1 MLEIVIV
8 KNIRIIVATGLLCFG
23 SISANAALFEDDEAR
38 KAILDLRQRIDLI
51 RQTSET
57 NRLTVEQGLLSSAED
72 RAMLRRSLID
82 LQNQN
87 ETLRG
92 EVAKLRGL
100 NEQVTRDLAETQR
113 QLLNVTKGVDDR
125 LRPFEPVKV
134 TVDGREFAADPA
146 EKRDFDAA
154 LAVFRSGDFA
164 GAQKRFVD
172 FLRRNAKSGYEPSAL
187 FWLGNAQYATRDY
200 KEAVI
205 NFRSLI
211 AKDPEHPRVPESVLS
226 IANCQIELKDAK
238 GARKTLEDLVKA
250 YPQSEAAV
258 AAKERLTRLK

>member
-1 MLEIVIV
+1 M
-8 KNIRIIVATGLLCFG
+8 KNFRATVAIGLLCLG
-23 SISANAALFEDDEAR
+23 SITANAALFEDDDAR
-38 KAILDLRQRIDLI
+38 KAILDLRQRIDVI
-51 RQTSET
+51 RQSSEA
-57 NRLTVEQGLLSSAED
+57 NRVNLEQGLLSATED

-113 QLLNVTKGVDDR
+113 QLLNVTKGVEDR
-125 LRPFEPVKV
+125 LRPFEPVNV
-134 TVDGREFAADPA
+134 TVDGREFTADPA

-154 LAVFRSGDFA
+154 LAVFRTGDFA
-164 GAQKRFVD
+164 AAQSRFVD
-172 FLRRNAKSGYEPSAL
+172 FIRRYAKSGYQPSAL

-200 KEAVI
+200 KEAMI

-226 IANCQIELKDAK
+226 IANCQVELKDAK
-238 GARKTLEDLVKA
+238 GAKKTLEDLVKA
-250 YPQSEAAV
+250 YPQSEAAI
-258 AAKERLTRLK
+258 AAKERLSRLK